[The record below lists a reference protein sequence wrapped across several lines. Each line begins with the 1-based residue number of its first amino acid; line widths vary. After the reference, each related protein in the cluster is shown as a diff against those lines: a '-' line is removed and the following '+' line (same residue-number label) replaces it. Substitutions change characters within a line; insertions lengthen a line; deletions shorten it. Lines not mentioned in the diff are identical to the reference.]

1 MNSPGQRRA
10 GSAAVADDGL
20 EELRVTFFGRL
31 QSERQVLRNLDAVL
45 TQGKMDRVPVLD
57 ELRSRAHRLSGTA
70 AILDLREVSA
80 LARVLELAVEGRAI
94 ADRALSPR
102 EENSDRVMHAALQA
116 FIDVIDSL
124 SNAALRLP
132 PPARIATSRR
142 ARRILAG

>member
-1 MNSPGQRRA
+1 MNSQGQRRA
-10 GSAAVADDGL
+10 GAVAATDDGL
-20 EELRVTFFGRL
+20 EELRGTFFGRL
-31 QSERQVLRNLDAVL
+31 KSERQTLRNLGAVL

-70 AILDLREVSA
+70 AILDMREVSA

-94 ADRALSPR
+94 ADRAPAPR

-124 SNAALRLP
+124 SKNARRLP
-132 PPARIATSRR
+132 PPTRIATSRR
-142 ARRILAG
+142 ARRILTG